1 MRKILFLWLLPVM
14 TWATL
19 ELRSR
24 LGSFQLVTRQP
35 YMKIR
40 ADRAHENF
48 TLSIS
53 PHSESDV
60 LCEREEPNDKSQ
72 MTQ

>member
-1 MRKILFLWLLPVM
+1 MQ
-14 TWATL
+14 AA
-19 ELRSR
+19 ES
-24 LGSFQLVTRQP
+24 QP
-35 YMKIR
+35 YRKFR

>member
-1 MRKILFLWLLPVM
+1 MSSQVSAVGGW
-14 TWATL
+14 
-19 ELRSR
+19 
-24 LGSFQLVTRQP
+24 
-35 YMKIR
+35 
-40 ADRAHENF
+40 DENF